1 LPTSHEEA
9 ILNGLVAGWY
19 SQALICFQNEGRLK
33 AQALLWGLSLCD
45 ESTVH
50 TASHLSYCRMKS
62 QQIRVL
68 LVEADPNTAAT
79 LFDLATLLTVPQ
91 LALKRVSNLE
101 IARQQL
107 AENSFD
113 VVVLGSVAPGH
124 GGLVTF
130 NQLHRAA
137 PAVPVVV
144 LTDATDND
152 DTSLLAVREGAQDYL
167 VRGQY
172 DGRVLARS
180 LAYAIERK
188 RTEVQ
193 LRQSEAFFRLISE
206 NVTDLIAVVDRE
218 GRRLY
223 NNPAYER
230 SLGQAG
236 GLEGT
241 DSFREV
247 HPDDRDRIQ
256 RIFAD
261 TLATGV
267 GRRAEYR
274 MRLADGS
281 IRHIE
286 SLGSVILDVGGQPDK
301 VVVVSR
307 DITERKQAMDELERT
322 LEELKKAHEALKAA
336 QAQLIQSEKL
346 EALSTFAAAIAH
358 EVRNP
363 LQTMLLGID
372 FLRQS
377 HDPNGTPDA
386 TVSMV
391 LTDLENGARRADA
404 VIQGLLEF
412 TSYRSQQVADHD
424 LSKLVRRALRTVEA
438 ELAPHSIRLSA
449 DLPSDLPMVHVDGQ
463 KIRHVLIK
471 LFLGAVECLRAGG
484 TLSVRTSV
492 HPAGSTACRGFPV
505 PPGFQPTDNMVVAE
519 IEQTSDHAVETRSDD
534 AAGTALIR
542 QDELNLLVLKKV
554 IELYGGTI
562 HSRSA
567 TPGSSRILI
576 MFRAH
581 P

>member
-1 LPTSHEEA
+1 MNP
-9 ILNGLVAGWY
+9 
-19 SQALICFQNEGRLK
+19 QR
-33 AQALLWGLSLCD
+33 
-45 ESTVH
+45 
-50 TASHLSYCRMKS
+50 
-62 QQIRVL
+62 IRVL
-68 LVEADPNTAAT
+68 LIEADPHTAAT
-79 LFDLATLLTVPQ
+79 LLDLATLLTVVPQ
-91 LALKRVSNLE
+91 LALEQVSNLE
-101 IARQQL
+101 MACQQL
-107 AENSFD
+107 TQSPFD
-113 VVVLGSVAPGH
+113 VVVLGSVAPGQA
-124 GGLVTF
+124 GPATL

-236 GLEGT
+236 GLQGT
-241 DSFREV
+241 NSFHEV
-247 HPDDRDRIQ
+247 HPNDRDRIQ
-256 RIFAD
+256 RIFAE

-286 SLGSVILDVGGQPDK
+286 SLGSVILDVHGQPDK

-322 LEELKKAHEALKAA
+322 LDELQKAHEALKAA
-336 QAQLIQSEKL
+336 QAQLVQSEKL

-363 LQTMLLGID
+363 LQTMLLGVD

-377 HDPNGTPDA
+377 HDSSETPDA

-424 LSKLVRRALRTVEA
+424 LSRLVKRALRTIEA
-438 ELAPHSIRLSA
+438 ELAPHSILLNV
-449 DLPSDLPMVHVDGQ
+449 DLPSDLPLVRVDGQ
-463 KIRHVLIK
+463 KVRHVLIK
-471 LFLGAVECLRAGG
+471 LFIGAVERLRAGG

-492 HPAGSTACRGFPV
+492 HSAGSTADREVPV
-505 PPGFQPTDNMVVAE
+505 PPGFQPTDSMVVAE
-519 IEQTSDHAVETRSDD
+519 IERMSDPAEEARSDD
-534 AAGTALIR
+534 ASGTALIR
-542 QDELNLLVLKKV
+542 QDELDLLVLKKV
-554 IELYGGTI
+554 IELYGGMI
-562 HSRSA
+562 HSRSS
-567 TPGSSRILI
+567 TPGNSRVLLI
-576 MFRAH
+576 FRAH